1 MGQLMQV
8 VKVSVPGSDGEYDNF
23 EMPEGAIVLQTIKAL
38 DWLVL
43 YVAVPVNEETAE

>member
-8 VKVSVPGSDGEYDNF
+8 VKVSVPGVDGDYDDF
-23 EMPEGAIVLQTIKAL
+23 DMPEGAIVLSSFLTL

-43 YVAVPVNEETAE
+43 YVAVPYEETAE